1 MTYFIEVHD
10 TNDGKATLLNV
21 KDISRIE
28 EHDKYTLI
36 YLRETADDF
45 DGSRHQVKVLAE
57 EGIDY
62 FRRGLKL
69 AW

>member
-10 TNDGKATLLNV
+10 TDDGKATLLNV

-45 DGSRHQVKVLAE
+45 DGSRHQVKILAE
-57 EGIDY
+57 EDIDY
-62 FRRGLKL
+62 FRRVLKL